1 MTLTATSTDPD
12 GDAVHFEW
20 EGVTDDGTY
29 PIGKH
34 IIRCRAIDTAGLKSP
49 ATAVVF
55 FAADEMSGGGMELV
69 DAESR
74 IVEEGID
81 GATISKYEFDV
92 PAVDGHSGN
101 DYGQVRGFN
110 VHTGEW
116 ELIEKR
122 DVSNGIT
129 MTGTLEQGKYSKL
142 EFFYYASHCM
152 YNKCN
157 ITYNV
162 EFYFTAE

>member
-1 MTLTATSTDPD
+1 MRKAVLLKRVLTA
-12 GDAVHFEW
+12 
-20 EGVTDDGTY
+20 
-29 PIGKH
+29 
-34 IIRCRAIDTAGLKSP
+34 
-49 ATAVVF
+49 
-55 FAADEMSGGGMELV
+55 
-69 DAESR
+69 
-74 IVEEGID
+74 
-81 GATISKYEFDV
+81 ATISKYEFDV
-92 PAVDGHSGN
+92 PSVSGHNGD
-101 DYGQVRGFN
+101 DYGQVRGLN

-122 DVSNGIT
+122 AVTNGIT

-162 EFYFTAE
+162 EFYFPAE

>member
-1 MTLTATSTDPD
+1 MRK
-12 GDAVHFEW
+12 AVL
-20 EGVTDDGTY
+20 
-29 PIGKH
+29 
-34 IIRCRAIDTAGLKSP
+34 LKR
-49 ATAVVF
+49 
-55 FAADEMSGGGMELV
+55 D
-69 DAESR
+69 
-74 IVEEGID
+74 ID

-162 EFYFTAE
+162 EFYFPAE